1 MDEQIINDL
10 GVDSALDLA
19 ISREAL
25 TKSIEK
31 EITAVKLAD
40 SVAVDLV
47 EAREKLIKELE
58 KQSPVIDYQK
68 ELNEQQLALLDSL
81 RRKTES
87 NELVAT
93 ANKDQADAIT
103 KQTTGIVKA
112 AGQSATAFKKV
123 SKETTLLG
131 NIAGKVYKSFT
142 GVIGDRLESVLDDLP
157 GVSQAKQVA
166 SFTKAVMPTKAKEKP
181 AKRIQSA
188 SKRDRLLP
196 ATVAPEK
203 AKNAPESFT
212 DTLKR
217 RDEQGSG
224 RNGRVMIKHLTEI
237 EKTTGLILKEVKSS
251 TVIGFVMKAMLASA
265 VMGLSRLLLGL
276 PATLAASL
284 AKTIADKIRP
294 QPKAGGKKP
303 DPTKPEPKKSDPKP
317 KTDPSKA
324 DPKKSDPKPKTDP
337 TKVDPKKSDSKPKVE
352 PKPQPKIEAGAKSDI
367 PKPEPTKPTSSPK
380 PSSPTGGINK
390 ADKIKEGAKAAVQG
404 AKTLAT
410 IFIKHPWIIAAGM
423 KAEEIYTDTVES
435 LDGTRVKDINKGF
448 QEWENKRKPTPE
460 PVKMDRGESSAAEQG
475 IQISKELDKK
485 AEERDKAIMKTQE
498 IMTQSISNS
507 NATINQTNV
516 TNVSGGGGSSGSYI
530 TPFGNEY
537 QTPSQKGS
545 MIQR

>member
-1 MDEQIINDL
+1 MDELTVNDL

-19 ISREAL
+19 VSREAL

-31 EITAVKLAD
+31 EITAVKLSDESATEL
-40 SVAVDLV
+40 SEV
-47 EAREKLIKELE
+47 RERLIKELE
-58 KQSPVIDYQK
+58 KQGPVIDYAK
-68 ELNEQQLALLDSL
+68 DLSEQQLALIDSL
-81 RRKTES
+81 KRQTQSAES
-87 NELVAT
+87 VSKANNE
-93 ANKDQADAIT
+93 QASAIT
-103 KQTTGIVKA
+103 KQTAGIVKVSN
-112 AGQSATAFKKV
+112 QSTQQFKKQ
-123 SKETTLLG
+123 SLLG
-131 NIAGKVYKSFT
+131 NIAGKALQSFT
-142 GVIGDRLESVLDDLP
+142 GSITDTLSGVLDDLP
-157 GVSQAKQVA
+157 GIQQAKQVS
-166 SFTKAVMPTKAKEKP
+166 SFTKSVMPTKAKEKP
-181 AKRIQSA
+181 AKRIQSV
-188 SKRDRLLP
+188 SKRDRLLS

-251 TVIGFVMKAMLASA
+251 TVIGFVMKAMMASA

-303 DPTKPEPKKSDPKP
+303 DPAKPEPKRSDPKP

-337 TKVDPKKSDSKPKVE
+337 TKVDPKKSDSKPKIE
-352 PKPQPKIEAGAKSDI
+352 SKPQPKIEAGAKSDI

-380 PSSPTGGINK
+380 PSSPTGGITK
-390 ADKIKEGAKAAVQG
+390 ADKIKEGTKAAVQG

-498 IMTQSISNS
+498 IMAQSISSS